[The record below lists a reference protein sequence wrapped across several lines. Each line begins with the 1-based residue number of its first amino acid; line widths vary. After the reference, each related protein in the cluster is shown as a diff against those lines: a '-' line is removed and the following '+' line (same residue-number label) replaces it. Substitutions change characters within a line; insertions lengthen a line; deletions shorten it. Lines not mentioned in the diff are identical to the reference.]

1 MDKIKYLFIDAAY
14 AREVYR
20 KAMEAVF
27 GVPGDFSPQKI
38 VAQVTPF
45 RTYIYDCFDD
55 ERGTAETDAQFKARV
70 ESQESYRSR
79 TSSLSG
85 VHLREGTLTGK
96 LTARRQRR
104 QKEVDILL
112 AVDMLTHGFNRN
124 MTHAVLL
131 SGDLDFRPVVEAL
144 VRGGVFVEI
153 WYEKTT
159 ASKELYWAADLGQ
172 TLDWN
177 TIYNWSDDSFRSTH
191 VPPRMNAVS
200 GVIDAILVRSG
211 MFEGRKAEMWRPANE
226 PFTLRVERSDGML
239 WLQHDDQQ
247 VLERYFS
254 VMYGPIGW
262 LTR

>member
-1 MDKIKYLFIDAAY
+1 MDRIKYLFIDAAY
-14 AREVYR
+14 AKEVYR

-27 GVPGDFSPQKI
+27 DAPGDFSPQMI
-38 VAQVTPF
+38 VNQVEPF

-55 ERGTAETDAQFKARV
+55 EQGSAETEQEFKARV
-70 ESQESYRSR
+70 TAQEAYRSR

-85 VHLREGTLTGK
+85 VHLREGTLVGK

-144 VRGGVFVEI
+144 VRGGVFVEV

-159 ASKELYWAADLGQ
+159 ASKELYWAADLGRP
-172 TLDWN
+172 LDWHM
-177 TIYNWSDDSFRSTH
+177 IYNWTDYSFRSTYS
-191 VPPRMNAVS
+191 PPVVNTARGVDDAV
-200 GVIDAILVRSG
+200 LVRSG
-211 MFEGRKAEMWRPANE
+211 MFDGLKAHLWRPANK
-226 PFTLRVERSDGML
+226 PFTLRVERPDGAL
-239 WLQHDDQQ
+239 WLEHKNQQ

-254 VMYGPIGW
+254 VMYGPIEW